1 MQMEHDSAVGK
12 FPLQRRHAFGGR
24 ARVFQDQRLQVGQA
38 RQAIQPGIGDAG
50 VPEIQFRE
58 IAESRMPASLSREAA
73 FEVDP
78 EIQASG

>member
-38 RQAIQPGIGDAG
+38 RQAIQPGIGDAATTPRG
-50 VPEIQFRE
+50 
-58 IAESRMPASLSREAA
+58 LL
-73 FEVDP
+73 
-78 EIQASG
+78 